1 MRYVVISLWICLL
14 PALLFGQRVVSGKSE
29 GKRVKIEPVYEFSK
43 PSRLS
48 VSMRLQDRNED
59 GLIEAAEPVKLYVY
73 FQNSGEGSA
82 FGIKVERL
90 DTSRNTLICRENIP
104 LGVESRGGTNACHP
118 TSCQ

>member
-1 MRYVVISLWICLL
+1 MLIYEVCGHFFVDMFVTLL
-14 PALLFGQRVVSGKSE
+14 CFSVSVFVSGKSE

-82 FGIKVERL
+82 FR
-90 DTSRNTLICRENIP
+90 D
-104 LGVESRGGTNACHP
+104 
-118 TSCQ
+118 